1 MVTETLVLKSGVASH
16 SIVTDLNFRLRLDI
30 GGANIRIEDK
40 IKEVD
45 GNWYVDPESGL
56 DMDFDIT
63 KSYNNNPNEST
74 ITIWNLSNDT
84 YERILKAGEDG
95 NGVELSSAFSNDEFS
110 LMFRGYPSK
119 VIKAGGKNIITAN
132 QGFLKQDAN
141 AGRRGQNDLATTL
154 TLIDGKAEIE
164 EAFFSKSYQTS
175 VSTELVLKDCI
186 ETFGIPIGS
195 VAQLEHR
202 TLRKPYFRHKS
213 STIMNNL
220 AKMLNFK
227 WSIVNGVMY
236 VYTTDLPKQPYGIIL
251 DSNNSATPE
260 RQDDKFKTHTK
271 TTVRANKKKGIK
283 GQKQTTIE
291 KLERGFMIETR
302 LLPFLNPGIW
312 CYCDFGILKGT
323 KFIYK
328 VNHQGNNYG
337 TQAITRVY
345 VV

>member
-1 MVTETLVLKSGVASH
+1 MVNETLVIKGGVETH
-16 SIVTDLNFRLRLDI
+16 SIAADLNFRLRLDI

-56 DMDFDIT
+56 DIDFDIT
-63 KSYNNNPNEST
+63 KNYDNVPNEST

-84 YERILKAGEDG
+84 YDKILKSGDNG

-110 LMFRGYPSK
+110 LMFRGYPLK
-119 VIKAGGKNIITAN
+119 VIKAGGKNIITSN

-164 EAFFSKSYQTS
+164 EAFFSKSYKTN

-186 ETFGIPIGS
+186 ETFGVPIGS
-195 VAQLEHR
+195 IAQIQHR
-202 TLRKPYFRHKS
+202 TLIKPYFRERS
-213 STIMNNL
+213 ARVMNKL
-220 AKMLNFK
+220 AALLGFK
-227 WSIVNGVMY
+227 WSIVNGVLY
-236 VYTTDLPKQPYGIIL
+236 IYTTDLPKQPYGIFL
-251 DSNNSATPE
+251 DSFNSATPE
-260 RQDDKFKTHTK
+260 RQEDKFKTHTK
-271 TTVRANKKKGIK
+271 TTVRASEKKGIK
-283 GQKQTTIE
+283 GQKKTTIV
-291 KLERGFMIETR
+291 KLERGYMIETR
-302 LLPFLNPGIW
+302 LLPFLNPGTW
-312 CYCDFGILKGT
+312 CLCDFEILKDT

-328 VNHQGNNYG
+328 VNHVGNNYG